1 MKISKAMG
9 MKMRA
14 LMRDNAAWLMKAPS
28 GNSAMPRYPLT
39 TSRSIVDEA
48 TLNRAGAA
56 ALRIMWRPPNT
67 GPMFMIFISYDAA
80 FTARFANRNME
91 ASGIANK

>member
-1 MKISKAMG
+1 
-9 MKMRA
+9 MRA
-14 LMRDNAAWLMKAPS
+14 LIRANAAWLMRASP
-28 GNSAMPRYPLT
+28 GNGAMPRYPPT
-39 TSRSIVDEA
+39 TSRSIVDDA

-56 ALRIMWRPPNT
+56 ALRIIWRPPNT